1 MAKRSLAS
9 QVLTKRNTMQKAAS
23 KSEDFQK
30 EITDETNVNELPDE
44 VKEKIRY
51 LEDDMLE
58 DDPYNLEIYG
68 ESEVEMLS
76 RSMKDY
82 GFQGIILAYP
92 HEGKYRIESGH
103 RRREAGR
110 LAGIDKYPVLVTE
123 APKEEWERRMRL
135 FLGNLHGRRE
145 KPMILAR
152 LAQGLFE
159 AHEME
164 IKYKKKERLIKEGE
178 ITAINELVAIDMEL
192 DIKSVEK
199 YRALL
204 KLIPELQTMAD
215 SEVYSWSG
223 LSSASTL
230 NEEKQ
235 KSLAEMIR
243 QQTEKEGA
251 ESVKKVRILEMISN
265 LKLEQLSSDVKSA
278 AGKSEQTEQ
287 KTGVRVRRKNG
298 TKIIMKCAK
307 SLHEVLDAESL
318 IKENEVS
325 VVIET
330 LEGLKKSIDE
340 KIDALKLET

>member
-1 MAKRSLAS
+1 
-9 QVLTKRNTMQKAAS
+9 
-23 KSEDFQK
+23 
-30 EITDETNVNELPDE
+30 
-44 VKEKIRY
+44 
-51 LEDDMLE
+51 
-58 DDPYNLEIYG
+58 
-68 ESEVEMLS
+68 
-76 RSMKDY
+76 
-82 GFQGIILAYP
+82 
-92 HEGKYRIESGH
+92 
-103 RRREAGR
+103 
-110 LAGIDKYPVLVTE
+110 
-123 APKEEWERRMRL
+123 MRL

-164 IKYKKKERLIKEGE
+164 IKYKKKEGLIKEGE

-235 KSLAEMIR
+235 KRLAQMIR

-287 KTGVRVRRKNG
+287 KNGVRVRRKNG

-307 SLHEVLDAESL
+307 SLHEVLDTESL

-340 KIDALKLET
+340 KIDALKLGT

>member
-9 QVLTKRNTMQKAAS
+9 QALAKKNTIQQAAS
-23 KSEDFQK
+23 KSESFQK
-30 EITDETNVNELPDE
+30 EITDETNVSDLPDE
-44 VKEKIRY
+44 VKEKIKY
-51 LEDDMLE
+51 IDDNMLE

-68 ESEVEMLS
+68 ASEVEMLS

-92 HEGKYRIESGH
+92 YGGKYRIESGH

-110 LAGIDKYPVLVTE
+110 LAGISKYPVLVTE

-135 FLGNLHGRRE
+135 FLGNLHGRKE

-164 IKYKKKERLIKEGE
+164 IKHKKREGMIKEGE

-204 KLIPELQTMAD
+204 KLIPELQEMAD
-215 SEVYSWSG
+215 SEIYSWSG

-230 NEEKQ
+230 GEEKQ
-235 KSLAEMIR
+235 KQLAQMIR
-243 QQTEKEGA
+243 EMTDKDGA
-251 ESVKKVRILEMISN
+251 ESVKKVRIIEMINN
-265 LKLEQLSSDVKSA
+265 LKLEQLSADVKPVIEKRGKEEMK
-278 AGKSEQTEQ
+278 AGT
-287 KTGVRVRRKNG
+287 RVRRKNG

-307 SLHEVLDAESL
+307 SLHEVLDEDSL
-318 IKENEVS
+318 IKDNEVS

-330 LEGLKKSIDE
+330 LEGLRQSISD
-340 KIDALKLET
+340 KIDSLKTET

>member
-9 QVLTKRNTMQKAAS
+9 QALTKRNTMQKAAS

-51 LEDDMLE
+51 LEDNMLE

-135 FLGNLHGRRE
+135 FLGNLHGRKE

-164 IKYKKKERLIKEGE
+164 IKHKKREGLLKEG
-178 ITAINELVAIDMEL
+178 D
-192 DIKSVEK
+192 
-199 YRALL
+199 
-204 KLIPELQTMAD
+204 
-215 SEVYSWSG
+215 
-223 LSSASTL
+223 
-230 NEEKQ
+230 
-235 KSLAEMIR
+235 
-243 QQTEKEGA
+243 
-251 ESVKKVRILEMISN
+251 
-265 LKLEQLSSDVKSA
+265 
-278 AGKSEQTEQ
+278 
-287 KTGVRVRRKNG
+287 NG
-298 TKIIMKCAK
+298 
-307 SLHEVLDAESL
+307 
-318 IKENEVS
+318 N
-325 VVIET
+325 
-330 LEGLKKSIDE
+330 
-340 KIDALKLET
+340 